1 MNSKPQYKL
10 ALDSRQSKP
19 LPQQV
24 EEEISRLIKMRAPGF
39 QVNEIFQVQD
49 IARVNQISRNTVTP
63 AVRHLEQ
70 MGILDFNHKTGYRI
84 VKTDPTILIPVREE
98 LPLSMGEWAHIHNCS
113 LRDVYPFPAIRLE
126 VGKIKNTEIRDT
138 IKEWLLLDDQT
149 PIGLIRRIRFLIRET
164 DPTQSLPMYEEAY
177 VRADALPE
185 LCDDFNRVKEEGKTS
200 FSLFGYYLAHLKT
213 KIRASHYFLM
223 ADGLPADVQP
233 IWQRETA
240 TLPIS
245 RDTVFTRLDSVN
257 FAGPTDVS
265 PIEKGG
271 SLQYGREYYPSPYF
285 RFQSANRQVDL
296 TFG

>member
-1 MNSKPQYKL
+1 MSSRPEYKL

-49 IARVNQISRNTVTP
+49 IARANHISRNTVTP

-84 VKTDPTILIPVREE
+84 LKMEPTIQIPVREE
-98 LPLSMGEWAHIHNCS
+98 LPLSMGEWAQIHNCS
-113 LRDVYPFPAIRLE
+113 LRDVYPFPAVRLQ
-126 VGKIKNTEIRDT
+126 VRDIQSPEIRDT
-138 IKEWLLLDDQT
+138 IKEWLLLEDQT
-149 PIGLIRRIRFLIRET
+149 PMGLIRRIRFLIRET
-164 DPTQSLPMYEEAY
+164 DSSQSLPMYEEAY

-185 LCDDFNRVKEEGKTS
+185 LCDDFNKVKEEGRTT

-213 KIRASHYFLM
+213 KIRASHYFIM
-223 ADGLPADVQP
+223 ADGLPDEVRP
-233 IWQRETA
+233 IWQRET
-240 TLPIS
+240 TIS
-245 RDTVFTRLDSVN
+245 ANTVFTRLDSVN

-265 PIEKGG
+265 PLEKGG